1 MDKKTIFLIGLFLM
15 QLNSLPGQNEVHYD
29 TVYVARDTIVETVEV
44 IQYEYVYVD
53 SFEWFLGAGGS
64 FVQSNLE
71 SGLLNHRSGSISY
84 PLVLK
89 MTKGNFFVQTGV
101 EYHELKFNSSRLE
114 EVATEVEKRLT
125 ETVVVDTIYRYND
138 GNPVASIVTKEVES
152 IYYETE
158 YVDQMVVR
166 HHDYSSFF
174 VPLMAGYSF
183 RRHDFSA
190 EVGVGLGFNLLT
202 SSGKEGLQK
211 DFPDEQPVFVS
222 YLGNFSLTYHLSDR
236 FKLQG
241 SVSGAWNTD
250 DSILGYSQK
259 RAGLKLFCK
268 IF

>member
-1 MDKKTIFLIGLFLM
+1 MNKKTIFMIGLFLI
-15 QLNSLPGQNEVHYD
+15 QLNSMMGQSDARFD

-44 IQYEYVYVD
+44 IRYEYVYVEP
-53 SFEWFLGAGGS
+53 FEWFLGAGVS
-64 FVQSNLE
+64 SVQSNLE
-71 SGLLNHRSGSISY
+71 SGLMDHRSGSFSY

-101 EYHELKFNSSRLE
+101 EFNKLTFVSSRLE
-114 EVATEVEKRLT
+114 EIATEVEKRLT

-138 GNPVASIVTKEVES
+138 GNPVASIVTKEVEK

-158 YVDQMVVR
+158 YVDEMVVR

-174 VPLMAGYSF
+174 IPLLAGYSF
-183 RRHDFSA
+183 RRHYFSA
-190 EVGVGLGFNLLT
+190 ELGAGLGFNFLT
-202 SSGKEGLQK
+202 SGGQESLKN
-211 DFPDEQPVFVS
+211 DFPDEQPVFYS
-222 YLGNFSLTYHLSDR
+222 YLGSFSLTYHLSDR

-241 SVSGAWNTD
+241 SVSGVWKTA
-250 DSILGYSQK
+250 DSTLGYNQK

>member
-1 MDKKTIFLIGLFLM
+1 MDKKTIFMIGLFM
-15 QLNSLPGQNEVHYD
+15 IQLNSMLGQSDAQFD

-44 IQYEYVYVD
+44 IRYEYVYVEP
-53 SFEWFLGAGGS
+53 FEWFLGAGSS
-64 FVQSNLE
+64 FVQSCLE
-71 SGLLNHRSGSISY
+71 SGLLDHRSTSLNY

-114 EVATEVEKRLT
+114 QIATEVEKRLT
-125 ETVVVDTIYRYND
+125 ETVVVDTIYRYNEGD
-138 GNPVASIVTKEVES
+138 PVASIVTKEVEK

-158 YVDQMVVR
+158 FVDEMVVR
-166 HHDYSSFF
+166 QHDYSSFF
-174 VPLMAGYSF
+174 VPLLAGYSF
-183 RRHDFSA
+183 RRHDFSV
-190 EVGVGLGFNLLT
+190 EVGAGLGFNFLT
-202 SSGKEGLQK
+202 GGGQESLKN
-211 DFPDEQPVFVS
+211 DFPDEQPVFYS
-222 YLGNFSLTYHLSDR
+222 YLGSFSLTYHLSDR

-241 SVSGAWNTD
+241 SVSGAWKTD